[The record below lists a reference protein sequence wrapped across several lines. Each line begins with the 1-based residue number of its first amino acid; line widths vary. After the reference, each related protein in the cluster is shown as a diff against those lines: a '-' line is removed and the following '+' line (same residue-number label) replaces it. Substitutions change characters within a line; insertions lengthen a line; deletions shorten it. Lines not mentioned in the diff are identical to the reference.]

1 MNNELNAMLARWREA
16 GVVDAPTAARIAA
29 FEARDESSSGLR
41 WPVILA
47 IAFGALMVG
56 AGVLLFVAAHWDHLS
71 PPARFLSV
79 LAMVG
84 FFHGAGAYLTERF
97 PKLSIAM
104 HGLGTLALGAGIFLA
119 GQIFNLEEHWPGGIM
134 LWAAGAWIGYALLR
148 DWVQGLLAALL
159 TPFWLS
165 GEWIEATKG
174 FDGWRSGIP
183 LAVGVLLLSIAY
195 VSARRDD
202 GNRALR
208 RALGWIGGIALIP
221 AAAAVATLTHEE
233 GWHLGVR
240 EDPLHGSLAVAGWS
254 AAIAI
259 PLGLSFLLR
268 GRQAW
273 ISALAMAWGILL
285 AFLHPMVMGYVWC
298 AAGAVGL
305 VAWGLREARSER
317 INLGVAG
324 FAITLLSFYF
334 SNVMDKLGR
343 SLGLMGLGALF
354 LLAGWT
360 LERTR
365 RRLLAQIAGA
375 GGAI

>member
-56 AGVLLFVAAHWDHLS
+56 AGVLLFVAAHWDRLS
-71 PPARFLSV
+71 PSARFLSV

-84 FFHGAGAYLTERF
+84 FFHGTGAYLTERF

-104 HGLGTLALGAGIFLA
+104 HGLGTLGLGAGIFLA

-148 DWVQGLLAALL
+148 DWVQALLAALL

-202 GNRALR
+202 RDRALR

-221 AAAAVATLTHEE
+221 AAAAVAILTHEE
-233 GWHLGVR
+233 AWHLGERVG
-240 EDPLHGSLAVAGWS
+240 PLPGGLAVAGWS

-259 PLGLSFLLR
+259 PLGLSFFLR
-268 GRQAW
+268 GREAW

-285 AFLHPMVMGYVWC
+285 ALLHPQVMGYLWC

-305 VAWGLREARSER
+305 IAWGLREARSER

>member
-1 MNNELNAMLARWREA
+1 MNHELNARLLRWRQA
-16 GVVDAPTAARIAA
+16 GVVDGPTAARIVE
-29 FEARDESSSGLR
+29 FEARAESSSGLR

-56 AGVLLFVAAHWDHLS
+56 AGVLLFVAAHWDRMS
-71 PPARFLSV
+71 PSIRFGSV

-148 DWVQGLLAALL
+148 DWVQGVLAALL

-174 FDGWRSGIP
+174 FDSRRSGIP
-183 LAVGVLLLSIAY
+183 LAVGVLLLVVAY

-202 GNRALR
+202 RDRSLR
-208 RALGWIGGIALIP
+208 RGLGWIGAIALIP
-221 AAAAVATLTHEE
+221 AAAVVAVLTHETWDLLARE
-233 GWHLGVR
+233 G
-240 EDPLHGSLAVAGWS
+240 PLPGGLAFAGWS
-254 AAIAI
+254 VAIAI
-259 PLGLSFLLR
+259 PLGLSFFLR
-268 GRQAW
+268 GREAW
-273 ISALAMAWGILL
+273 TSALAMAWGVLL
-285 AFLHPMVMGYVWC
+285 ALLHPEAIGYLWC

-305 VAWGLREARSER
+305 VAWGLREGRPER

-334 SNVMDKLGR
+334 SNVMDKFGR

-354 LLAGWT
+354 LLAGWA

-365 RRLLAQIAGA
+365 RRLLAKIAGA
-375 GGAI
+375 RGAV

>member
-1 MNNELNAMLARWREA
+1 
-16 GVVDAPTAARIAA
+16 
-29 FEARDESSSGLR
+29 
-41 WPVILA
+41 VILA

-56 AGVLLFVAAHWDHLS
+56 AGVLLFVAAHWDRMS
-71 PPARFLSV
+71 PTVRFGSV

-148 DWVQGLLAALL
+148 DWVQGVLAALL

-174 FDGWRSGIP
+174 FDSRRSAIP
-183 LAVGVLLLSIAY
+183 LAVGVVLLAVAY

-202 GNRALR
+202 RDRSLR
-208 RALGWIGGIALIP
+208 RGLGWIGGIALIP
-221 AAAAVATLTHEE
+221 AAAVVAVLTHEAWDLLARE
-233 GWHLGVR
+233 G
-240 EDPLHGSLAVAGWS
+240 PLPGGLAFAGWS

-259 PLGLSFLLR
+259 PLGLSFFLR
-268 GRQAW
+268 GREAW
-273 ISALAMAWGILL
+273 TSALAMAWGVLL
-285 AFLHPMVMGYVWC
+285 ALLHPEAIGYLWC

-305 VAWGLREARSER
+305 VAWGLRDGRPER

-334 SNVMDKLGR
+334 SNVMDKFGR

-354 LLAGWT
+354 LLAGWA

-375 GGAI
+375 RGAV

>member
-1 MNNELNAMLARWREA
+1 MNNELNARLLRWREA
-16 GVVDAPTAARIAA
+16 GVVDGPTAARIEA
-29 FEARDESSSGLR
+29 FEARGESSSGLR

-56 AGVLLFVAAHWDHLS
+56 AGVLLFVAAHWDRMS
-71 PPARFLSV
+71 PTVRFGSV

-134 LWAAGAWIGYALLR
+134 LWATGAWIGYALLR
-148 DWVQGLLAALL
+148 DWVQGVLAALL

-165 GEWIEATKG
+165 GEWIEATKR
-174 FDGWRSGIP
+174 FDSRTSGIP
-183 LAVGVLLLSIAY
+183 LAVGILLLAVAY
-195 VSARRDD
+195 ISARRDD
-202 GNRALR
+202 RDRPLR
-208 RALGWIGGIALIP
+208 RGLGWIGGIALIP
-221 AAAAVATLTHEE
+221 AAAVVAVLTHEAWDILARE
-233 GWHLGVR
+233 G
-240 EDPLHGSLAVAGWS
+240 PLPGGLAFAGWS

-259 PLGLSFLLR
+259 PLVLSFFLR
-268 GRQAW
+268 GREAW
-273 ISALAMAWGILL
+273 TTALAMAWGVLL
-285 AFLHPMVMGYVWC
+285 AFLHPEAIGYLWC

-305 VAWGLREARSER
+305 VAWGLRDGRPER

-375 GGAI
+375 GGAA